1 MHPWRLHHSYSRP
14 SSIAEAVKTLES
26 AGGDGKVLAGGQS
39 LVQVLAMRLGRVNLP
54 DGFDE
59 IDAEVLEN
67 SRFFPCPAD
76 WAS

>member
-1 MHPWRLHHSYSRP
+1 MKAAPFLQP
-14 SSIAEAVKTLES
+14 SLQHRRGRQDSGVR
-26 AGGDGKVLAGGQS
+26 GRRRQGPGRGQS